1 MNINF
6 YCSES
11 RANKKGLADIVIT
24 IQVRGQKRIM
34 APLNMKYSPQLFAK
48 EMTSKKGGVARDY
61 CEKVRANIN
70 KHITELLDKGQELN
84 QNEIKEYILRG
95 CKDKTYTLND
105 MFAGFLSIQ
114 YNRIGT
120 EISQEMY
127 DRYVTAKDK
136 FYKDLKLDGTEAA
149 ESIIFDDLVN
159 YKSTLLKNYKE
170 STVSTHLNK
179 IKAVFRYA
187 FNAGKIQSFPFDNIV
202 IKKGYLDEVKFLTD
216 DELDKI
222 KDKEFSTE
230 RLTKVKDCFLFQ
242 CYSGLAYIDMKML
255 SKDDI
260 KFDNKTKLY
269 YINKPRHK
277 TKVKFFSILLGSAVE
292 IITKYDFVLPVPSNQ
307 KMNAYLKEIQD
318 LCGIETV
325 LTSHVGRHTYATQ
338 LLSNG
343 FTIEQVAQCLGHDP
357 SDTKITARYA
367 KIYDTTLLD
376 NAGKIQEKM
385 IKKEIEKILQTN

>member
-1 MNINF
+1 MCPLPLKYNPDLF
-6 YCSES
+6 
-11 RANKKGLADIVIT
+11 NKEL
-24 IQVRGQKRIM
+24 
-34 APLNMKYSPQLFAK
+34 
-48 EMTSKKGGVARDY
+48 TSKKGGLSKTY
-61 CEKVRANIN
+61 CEKVREKVNVY
-70 KHITELLDKGQELN
+70 ITKLLDDGK
-84 QNEIKEYILRG
+84 EINPQDLKDFIQRG
-95 CKDKTYTLND
+95 CADKTYTLND
-105 MFAGFLSIQ
+105 MFAGFLAIQ
-114 YNRIGT
+114 NERVGT

-149 ESIIFDDLVN
+149 ESIIFDDLVK
-159 YKSTLLKNYKE
+159 YKAKQLKQFKE
-170 STVSTHLNK
+170 STVATYLNK

-187 FNAGKIQSFPFDNIV
+187 FNAGKIGSFPFDNIV
-202 IKKGYLDEVKFLTD
+202 IKKGYSDDEVKFLTD
-216 DELDKI
+216 DELDRI

-255 SKDDI
+255 VKDDV
-260 KFDNKTKLY
+260 KFDNRTKLY

-292 IITKYDFVLPVPSNQ
+292 IITKYDFKLPVPSNQ

-318 LCGIETV
+318 LCGIDIV

-376 NAGKIQEKM
+376 NAGKIQKKL
-385 IKKEIEKILQTN
+385 IKKEIEKILLEK